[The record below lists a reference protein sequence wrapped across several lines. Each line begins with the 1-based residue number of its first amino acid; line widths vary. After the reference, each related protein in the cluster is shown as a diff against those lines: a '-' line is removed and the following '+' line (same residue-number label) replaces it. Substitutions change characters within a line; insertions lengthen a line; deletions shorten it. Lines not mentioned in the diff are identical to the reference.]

1 MIKVFSQKQAEDEA
15 GRKEENSV
23 SGDRAMNTTI
33 SEETKNDQTVKNLY
47 AAVEQ
52 IVLAKQALDHNQR
65 DLLSRINYLNG
76 QLEAAQAD
84 IARLNTTLAE
94 RESQI
99 KNLAAIVSDK
109 DMIIDQKSEDY
120 QQLQIK
126 MGDQIRDLQKEVAVY
141 QEKYQKLQQR
151 LEKESA
157 QRLAAQNEYEERVI
171 ELETEIKQTQAVYEK
186 IRQENTY
193 LLGLVKDFANQ
204 MSSSF
209 NDYLTADKA
218 EDEENGG

>member
-15 GRKEENSV
+15 ERKEENSV
-23 SGDRAMNTTI
+23 RGDRAMITTI

-99 KNLAAIVSDK
+99 KNLTAIVSDK

-193 LLGLVKDFANQ
+193 LLG
-204 MSSSF
+204 
-209 NDYLTADKA
+209 
-218 EDEENGG
+218 

>member
-76 QLEAAQAD
+76 QLEAA
-84 IARLNTTLAE
+84 
-94 RESQI
+94 
-99 KNLAAIVSDK
+99 
-109 DMIIDQKSEDY
+109 
-120 QQLQIK
+120 
-126 MGDQIRDLQKEVAVY
+126 G
-141 QEKYQKLQQR
+141 
-151 LEKESA
+151 
-157 QRLAAQNEYEERVI
+157 
-171 ELETEIKQTQAVYEK
+171 
-186 IRQENTY
+186 
-193 LLGLVKDFANQ
+193 
-204 MSSSF
+204 
-209 NDYLTADKA
+209 
-218 EDEENGG
+218 